1 MTPQEELKSIIADVK
16 AWKWTPELFERIRR
30 LLGYADVF
38 NALRRELTPAEYD
51 QFDLEYCSY
60 YRPQDREI
68 TKWLTE
74 ERRKAGER
82 QWETMSRRDLRKLS
96 DKKLLSLLRTLRE
109 ENEL

>member
-1 MTPQEELKSIIADVK
+1 MTAQEELQAIIADVK

-38 NALRRELTPAEYD
+38 NVLRRELTTEEHE

-60 YRPQDREI
+60 IRPQDREI

-82 QWETMSRRDLRKLS
+82 HWETMSRRDLRKLS